1 MPCRQVAVVLLT
13 LCGALALTG
22 CTAGANN
29 APSVMPSSAS
39 STTDEVTCLAFA
51 DVLTVVANA
60 DAGIRDG
67 RLEVQEQDGW
77 YRLAT
82 RVLDRVPSSG
92 DGAVSDAVAA
102 LQEVA
107 PAIRLGASRATGIG
121 SVQWDTADRA
131 LAEACA
137 DAGVEMAV
145 EMFTGG

>member
-1 MPCRQVAVVLLT
+1 MACRQVAVVLLT

-39 STTDEVTCLAFA
+39 STTDEVTCLAFG
-51 DVLTVVANA
+51 DVLTVV
-60 DAGIRDG
+60 DG
-67 RLEVQEQDGW
+67 V
-77 YRLAT
+77 
-82 RVLDRVPSSG
+82 
-92 DGAVSDAVAA
+92 VSDAVAA

-137 DAGVEMAV
+137 DAGVDMAV